1 LLGGGNINRQRV
13 YTFLSDEVIAA
24 IDEVAASKR
33 VSRSELMRIAI
44 EQYITPGAG
53 EDLTQNLTKTKE
65 DLTLKDAEIARI
77 KQLLLSKEHE
87 GEVLTKDL
95 TLTIE
100 DLTQNL
106 TLAKNDIT
114 LKEGEVAHL
123 KQLLLSKEHEGE
135 DITLV
140 KENLTLAIRERDQ
153 LRSEQDIRWKELQQL
168 RSELNQAKREIEAA
182 RSKENQLTSERDRAK
197 TSEDQASVELVVLR
211 RDLEHFKEALRL
223 KDDEISFL
231 RGHLSQLS
239 EKLPKSLPPSE
250 EEAKKKGWWQF
261 WRRG

>member
-1 LLGGGNINRQRV
+1 M
-13 YTFLSDEVIAA
+13 
-24 IDEVAASKR
+24 
-33 VSRSELMRIAI
+33 SRSELIRIAI

-53 EDLTQNLTKTKE
+53 EDITLDLTKAKD
-65 DLTLKDAEIARI
+65 DLTLKDAEIAHL
-77 KQLLLSKEHE
+77 KQLLISKEHE

-100 DLTQNL
+100 NLTQNL

-123 KQLLLSKEHEGE
+123 KDLLISKEHDDE

-168 RSELNQAKREIEAA
+168 RNELNQAKREIETA
-182 RSKENQLTSERDRAK
+182 RTKENQLISERDKAK
-197 TSEDQASVELVVLR
+197 SSEDQTSFELVVLR

-223 KDDEISFL
+223 KDDDISFL
-231 RGHLSQLS
+231 RGHLSQIS
-239 EKLPKSLPPSE
+239 EKLPKALPPSE
-250 EEAKKKGWWQF
+250 EEAKKKGWYQF
-261 WRRG
+261 WK